1 MTWLIGWL
9 LSIVGANWLLAEYG
23 LVEVG
28 PWLVPAGTFLAAL
41 PFVCRDG
48 VHERYGWRWSVVA
61 IVAGSALSWFVAPS
75 FAAASGLAFLLAEGL
90 DLGVYAPLRRRGLL
104 VAALASSLV
113 GSLADTWLF
122 LWLSPIPVSWDAMVG
137 TTLVKWASVA
147 VAVAVLWGVR
157 GDRLPVRGG
166 QPRPAA

>member
-1 MTWLIGWL
+1 MGWFIGWIL
-9 LSIVGANWLLAEYG
+9 AILGANWLLAEYG

-28 PWLVPAGTFLAAL
+28 PWLVPAGTFLAAV

-48 VHERYGWRWSVVA
+48 VHERRGWRWSVAA
-61 IVAGSALSWFVAPS
+61 ILAGSALSWAVAPS
-75 FAAASGLAFLLAEGL
+75 FAGGSGLAFLLAEGL
-90 DLGVYAPLRRRGLL
+90 DLGVYPPLRRRGLV

-147 VAVAVLWGVR
+147 VAVAALWWWHGH
-157 GDRLPVRGG
+157 RLPERRRPVRLAG
-166 QPRPAA
+166 